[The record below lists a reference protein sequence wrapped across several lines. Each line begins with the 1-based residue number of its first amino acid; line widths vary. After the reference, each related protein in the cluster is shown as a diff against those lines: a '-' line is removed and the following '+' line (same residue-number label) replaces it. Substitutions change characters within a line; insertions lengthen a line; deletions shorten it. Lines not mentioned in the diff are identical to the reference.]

1 MSGLKLAHGLA
12 FEALYTRE
20 GCLELDGLFC
30 RRLKENDVALFN
42 RLMAARAEPEALGA
56 KAEGDLAIALA
67 PELED
72 FLAELFG
79 IEAELAALEAAHEEL
94 APLYTCKR
102 LFVQREATRAH
113 GEAEAG
119 AFDGTA
125 LRAALDAH
133 LGAGWDE
140 LAFAA
145 KVMAWR
151 EHEAENAASLDLA
164 RRYAAWAVFSAEG
177 KERHRPGVLFKVP
190 HKLDPYRLV
199 PVVTEKCQGYEV
211 MRVDLRHAPRR
222 EGLDLSDRG
231 ADLVLGLDDANY
243 CIWCHYQGKDS
254 CSKGLKEKQGE
265 SFRKSVFGVT
275 LAGCPLE
282 EKISEMH
289 VLKASGHPLGALAVV
304 CVDNPL
310 CALTGHR
317 VCNDCMKSCVYQRQ
331 EPVNI
336 PRSETRIL
344 ADALSL
350 PWGVEIYGL
359 LGRWNPL
366 DLRRPVPR
374 PATGRKVLVVGL
386 GPAGCNLAHHLMN
399 DGHTVVGIDGLK
411 IEPLKAELSG
421 ITAAGERVPFQPVE
435 RFADIRERLDE
446 RIMAGFGGLS
456 EYGITVRWD
465 KNYLKLVRLLL
476 ERRAGFRALGAVRF
490 GGTLAVEDAWALG
503 FDHIALCIGAGRPTM
518 LEVPNGLARGVRAA
532 NDFLMG
538 LQLGG
543 AGKRHSLTDLQL
555 RLPVVVIGAGL
566 TAGDTATESLAYYP
580 IQVEK
585 FLARYE
591 TLAAD
596 GGEVALCEAWNAEE
610 REIAEEFIAHARAI
624 RAERRAAQAEGRPAR
639 IRELVQGWG
648 GVTIA
653 YRRRLIDTPS
663 YTLNHEEVEKALE
676 EGVAFAECL
685 APRAVGVDRHGHAQA
700 IRMMRMAAGSGGK
713 LEETGEVVTLPARSI
728 LVAAGTQPNT
738 VLAREDGAHFKLDG
752 RYFQALDATGRP
764 VKPERVSKPQ
774 EAQVLIHLERDGR
787 AISAYGDLHASFAG
801 NVVKAMASAKRAYPL
816 LSRLL
821 AERPAVGG
829 TTDEVFFERL
839 TRALSSHVR
848 EVRRPARGFVELVL
862 EAPLA
867 ARAWRPGQF
876 FRIQNLESL
885 APHAGDTP
893 LAMEGI
899 AALPSA
905 VDAERGLV
913 SLVLATEGGS
923 SALAPLLKPG
933 EPLALMGPNGTP
945 ASLPEEGAV
954 LLAGSGFGVA
964 ALLPLARA
972 AKQHG
977 LAILVVAGYASANA
991 RFMQKEIEA
1000 QADAVVWVV
1009 ERGPAITP
1017 ARIADKS
1024 FSGSVR
1030 DAIAAYGRGE
1040 LGEVEIALRRI
1051 GRIFAFGPSAF
1062 LAALAAAKANE
1073 LVSFF
1078 ASTPLLVGSLVSPMQ
1093 CMMKEICG
1101 RCLQPVRDP
1110 ASGTTKLVFACAD
1123 PNLSLEL
1130 VDTASL
1136 CQRLGQNGVQEKLTR
1151 RWIERCLGEL
1161 GRAARS

>member
-1 MSGLKLAHGLA
+1 MSGLKLAYGLT

-20 GCLELDGLFC
+20 GCSTLDGLFC
-30 RRLKENDVALFN
+30 RRLEASDVALFN
-42 RLMAARAEPEALGA
+42 QLMAARADPDAQAA

-67 PELED
+67 PHLED

-79 IEAELAALEAAHEEL
+79 IEAELAALEAEHERL

-113 GEAEAG
+113 GEAAAA
-119 AFDGTA
+119 AFDGDA
-125 LRAALDAH
+125 LAGALDAH
-133 LGAGWDE
+133 LGPGWDE

-151 EHEAENAASLDLA
+151 EDEAGNAAALDLA
-164 RRYAAWAVFSAEG
+164 RRYAAWAVFSAVG
-177 KERHRPGVLFKVP
+177 KERHRSGVVFKVP

-199 PVVTEKCQGYEV
+199 PVVTEKRQGYDA
-211 MRVDLRHAPRR
+211 MRVDLDHAPRR

-231 ADLVLGLDDANY
+231 ADLTLGLDDANY
-243 CIWCHYQGKDS
+243 CIWCHHQDKDS
-254 CSKGLKEKQGE
+254 CSKGLKEKQGRA
-265 SFRKSVFGVT
+265 FRKSVFGVT

-289 VLKASGHPLGALAVV
+289 VLKASGHPLGALAVI

-344 ADALSL
+344 ADVLAL

-374 PATGRKVLVVGL
+374 PASGRKVLVVGL

-399 DGHTVVGIDGLK
+399 EGHSVAAIDGLK
-411 IEPLKAELSG
+411 LEPLPAEL
-421 ITAAGERVPFQPVE
+421 AGVTTEGVGTPFKPVE

-476 ERRAGFRALGAVRF
+476 ERRVQFRAFGAVRF
-490 GGTLAVEDAWALG
+490 GGTLGVEEAWALG
-503 FDHIALCIGAGRPTM
+503 FDHIALCIGAGQPTM

-543 AGKRHSLTDLQL
+543 AGKKNSLTDLAL

-591 TLAAD
+591 TLAAEA
-596 GGEVALCEAWNAEE
+596 GEAALRAGWSEEE
-610 REIAEEFIAHARAI
+610 REIAEEFLAHARVL
-624 RAERRAAQAEGRPAR
+624 RAERAAAAAEGRPAR

-653 YRRRLIDTPS
+653 YRRRLIDSPS

-676 EGVAFAECL
+676 EGVGFAECL
-685 APRAVGVDRHGHAQA
+685 APAAVEVDSNGHAKA
-700 IRMMRMAAGSGGK
+700 IRMMRMVVREDGK
-713 LEETGEVVTLPARSI
+713 LEESGEIVTLPARSI
-728 LVAAGTQPNT
+728 LVAAGTRPNT
-738 VLAREDGAHFKLDG
+738 VLAREDAAHFKLDG
-752 RYFQALDATGRP
+752 RHFQALDESGHP
-764 VKPERVSKPQ
+764 VEPERVSKP
-774 EAQVLIHLERDGR
+774 EAAQVLVHLDGEGR

-816 LSRLL
+816 ISRLL
-821 AERPAVGG
+821 AKRRGGERTA
-829 TTDEVFFERL
+829 DEVFFERL
-839 TRALSSHVR
+839 NRALR
-848 EVRRPARGFVELVL
+848 TRLKDVRRLAPGVIELVV

-867 ARAWRPGQF
+867 ARAARPGQF
-876 FRIQNLESL
+876 FRLQNFESL
-885 APHAGDTP
+885 ARSTEDTV
-893 LAMEGI
+893 LAFEGI
-899 AALPSA
+899 AAFPSA
-905 VDAERGLV
+905 LDRERGLV
-913 SLVLATEGGS
+913 SLVLTTDGGS
-923 SALAPLLKPG
+923 KALAATLRPG
-933 EPLALMGPNGTP
+933 EPLALMGPNGAP
-945 ASLPEEGAV
+945 LALPDSGTV
-954 LLAGSGFGVA
+954 LFAGSGYGVA
-964 ALLPLARA
+964 ALLPLAHA
-972 AKQHG
+972 AKQQG
-977 LAILVVAGYASANA
+977 LATLVFAGYGGSGE
-991 RFMQKEIEA
+991 RFLQREIEA
-1000 QADAVVWVV
+1000 LADVAVWVW
-1009 ERGPAITP
+1009 ECGPAAAP
-1017 ARIADKS
+1017 RAEDMS
-1024 FSGSVR
+1024 F
-1030 DAIAAYGRGE
+1030 A
-1040 LGEVEIALRRI
+1040 
-1051 GRIFAFGPSAF
+1051 
-1062 LAALAAAKANE
+1062 
-1073 LVSFF
+1073 
-1078 ASTPLLVGSLVSPMQ
+1078 
-1093 CMMKEICG
+1093 
-1101 RCLQPVRDP
+1101 
-1110 ASGTTKLVFACAD
+1110 
-1123 PNLSLEL
+1123 
-1130 VDTASL
+1130 
-1136 CQRLGQNGVQEKLTR
+1136 
-1151 RWIERCLGEL
+1151 
-1161 GRAARS
+1161 